1 MKRFLISAAIMSIVI
16 THDAYAGGGGGP
28 VGATEYTQ
36 IANNAQLL
44 LMVARQTDSLVEE
57 VKTAQATLQSVQN
70 LGNIDWS
77 LAEPALMQ
85 VFQASQQALG
95 VSYQMQNIDQAFRDA
110 YSTYQ
115 TVQDFS
121 SSYQGWTDNT
131 MDSLKAVLRAANIQS
146 NNFASEN
153 MAMSYFS
160 SLSNNAVGQ
169 TQAIQA
175 GNAIS
180 GQLIGQLQKM
190 RQLQMAQM
198 NAQNAFMA
206 HQVNTEAAAKAAFEN
221 KIKIH
226 QGGNN
231 VQYNLGN

>member
-16 THDAYAGGGGGP
+16 THDAHAGGGGGP
-28 VGATEYTQ
+28 VGATEFTQ

-44 LMVARQTDSLVEE
+44 LMVAKQTESLIEE
-57 VKTAQATLQSVQN
+57 AKTAQATLQSVQR
-70 LGNIDWS
+70 LGNTDWN
-77 LAEPALMQ
+77 LAQSALMQ
-85 VFQASQQALG
+85 VFQASQQAQG
-95 VSYQMQNIDQAFRDA
+95 VSYQMQNIDQAFGDA
-110 YSTYQ
+110 YPTYNPPRNF
-115 TVQDFS
+115 TS
-121 SSYQGWTDNT
+121 AYQGWTDNT
-131 MDSLKAVLRAANIQS
+131 MEALKAELRAANIQN

-153 MAMSYFS
+153 TAMSYFS
-160 SLSNNAVGQ
+160 GLSDNAVGQ

-180 GQLIGQLQKM
+180 GQLVGQLQKM